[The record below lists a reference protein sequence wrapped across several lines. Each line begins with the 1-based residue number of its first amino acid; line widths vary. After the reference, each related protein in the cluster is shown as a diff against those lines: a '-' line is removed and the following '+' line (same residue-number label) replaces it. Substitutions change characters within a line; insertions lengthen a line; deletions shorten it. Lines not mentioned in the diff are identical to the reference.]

1 MSHIDEFWKKI
12 PMEALTKEQ
21 WESLCDGCAKCCLNK
36 LEDEETG
43 ELWYTNV
50 VCNLLDLE
58 TCSCSDYPNRSIRV
72 PECVTLTPENSR
84 ELYWMPSTC
93 AYRLLAEGKE
103 LPEWHPLVSGDPLSI
118 LRAGQTVCGRVI
130 HEKDADDLENHL
142 ITWIS

>member
-1 MSHIDEFWKKI
+1 
-12 PMEALTKEQ
+12 MEALTKEQ